1 MSRRLR
7 IVAALAVAAQA
18 STAHADAT
26 VDVTLNA
33 EGNKLAQRLGL
44 SVPDLIAQ
52 YEAKI
57 DELYKVT
64 GLPGLLTSFGNTASF
79 AQRGLG
85 VDYDTDTGDILVGFT
100 AAGVHGDVAIG
111 TTNELLGGSVLN
123 YQLMTGVNLARW
135 NHPRWTVF
143 GNGFYKTTH
152 IRGLVGHLLTLGS
165 HVQYQAVPRTQ
176 PSSARWTGVAVTTG
190 LEHSRWTIGTESSIE
205 SHFTAHGTSE
215 DITIHMSSTGTL
227 DVLSSIT
234 TIPVEV
240 STGVRLG
247 SIVVAYA
254 GGGVDLTL
262 GTSSVTAQLDSVL
275 SYTGDQIPVGNAV
288 IVGSGENGPSTL
300 TVHAIGGLAIHTRH
314 VRVIMQGMIAPG
326 ELGVNLGLRAAI

>member
-1 MSRRLR
+1 MTAIAR
-7 IVAALAVAAQA
+7 VAALAIAAHA
-18 STAHADAT
+18 TAAHADAT

-33 EGNKLAQRLGL
+33 EGERLAQRLGV
-44 SVPDLIAQ
+44 SVPELIAQ
-52 YEAKI
+52 YKSKI
-57 DELYKVT
+57 DALYKVT
-64 GLPGLLTSFGNTASF
+64 GLPGLLTSFGNVASF

-85 VDYDTDTGDILVGFT
+85 VDYDVDTGDLIVGFT

-143 GNGFYKTTH
+143 GNGFYKTTR

-165 HVQYQAVPRTQ
+165 HVQYQVIPRTK
-176 PSSARWTGVAVTTG
+176 PAGARWTGLAVTTG

-205 SHFTAHGTSE
+205 SHFTAHGTNE

-240 STGVRLG
+240 STGVRLARV
-247 SIVVAYA
+247 ITAYVGA
-254 GGGVDLTL
+254 GVGLTL
-262 GTSSVTAQLDSVL
+262 GTSSVTAELDSIL
-275 SYTGDQIPVGNAV
+275 SYTGNQIPVGNAI

-300 TVHAIGGLAIHTRH
+300 NAHALGGLAIHTRH
-314 VRVIMQGMIAPG
+314 VRFVMQGVVAPG
-326 ELGVNLGLRAAI
+326 EFGVSLGLRAAL